1 MTDNQP
7 QVEPPRPL
15 AEHHATGEATPPAIA
30 YGAAG
35 DYDSGFGSDDGSA
48 FLADLARAMQLTAGA
63 QRLRITEAAD
73 ERRQAHIDA
82 IRGREAAQTEELR
95 ELSERDVKGIESWAT
110 AEIERIRLERQRR
123 IAARKTELE
132 RRLEQHHALVDREVA
147 AVEAAVEAYRDEVD
161 RFFGRLDVESDPIA
175 IAREAGNLPPFPV
188 LEVIGP
194 DDAPY
199 VPFDAATAPVAES
212 QQAPT
217 GDRHDGSG
225 PDGGAG
231 DAGGSEQHATDG
243 PAAAEAVGAAAGEAP
258 MVGVMDG
265 APPVPAAVAP
275 WDRQPAEAEA
285 SVGEAEAAG
294 DQGGED
300 AADADVDPLV
310 GAGVTKITP
319 RSSGAVIQSVP
330 SLRPI
335 GSWLRRSN
343 HST

>member
-1 MTDNQP
+1 
-7 QVEPPRPL
+7 
-15 AEHHATGEATPPAIA
+15 
-30 YGAAG
+30 
-35 DYDSGFGSDDGSA
+35 
-48 FLADLARAMQLTAGA
+48 
-63 QRLRITEAAD
+63 
-73 ERRQAHIDA
+73 
-82 IRGREAAQTEELR
+82 
-95 ELSERDVKGIESWAT
+95 
-110 AEIERIRLERQRR
+110 
-123 IAARKTELE
+123 
-132 RRLEQHHALVDREVA
+132 
-147 AVEAAVEAYRDEVD
+147 
-161 RFFGRLDVESDPIA
+161 
-175 IAREAGNLPPFPV
+175 V

-212 QQAPT
+212 GQAQPS
-217 GDRHDGSG
+217 DRHDGSG

-265 APPVPAAVAP
+265 APSVPAAVAP
-275 WDRQPAEAEA
+275 WDRQPAEAET